1 MAHRD
6 HYGPALSIQQA
17 SGNDAFSA
25 QKAYLGLIQ
34 ATNLEHIIDLRT
46 IYYLS

>member
-1 MAHRD
+1 MTATVQS
-6 HYGPALSIQQA
+6 YPSYKPS
-17 SGNDAFSA
+17 SGNEAFHG
-25 QKAYLGLIQ
+25 QQAYLGVTQ

>member
-1 MAHRD
+1 MTTTV
-6 HYGPALSIQQA
+6 YKP
-17 SGNDAFSA
+17 SGNEAFCP
-25 QKAYLGLIQ
+25 QKTCLGVIQ